1 MSVRDD
7 LQEKIEETRDDLAKL
22 RKKLDEI
29 EHLEQALR
37 AANDGL
43 AQAGYNV
50 SELAGTTRIAQE
62 SLGTTLNALE
72 EVTRVVQRLDPA
84 AILSAIQATDTSIKS
99 EVKDAS
105 NALTKTVSDHSQN
118 LLESINA
125 NHETTQIRIRE
136 EGARLSEQQSKS
148 DASIKTE
155 VKDVP
160 NVLTKTVSDHS
171 QKLLESINASHETTQ
186 ARIREEGAR
195 LSEQQSKSDASIKT
209 EVKDVSNAL
218 TKTVSDH
225 SQNLLESINASQE
238 TTQARIREEGARLSE
253 QQSKV
258 VKFFTWMGAF
268 TLLGISALVVLA
280 IIIFINI

>member
-22 RKKLDEI
+22 RKKLDDI

-37 AANDGL
+37 TANDGL

-62 SLGTTLNALE
+62 SLGATLSALE

-84 AILSAIQATDTSIKS
+84 TILSAIQATHT
-99 EVKDAS
+99 
-105 NALTKTVSDHSQN
+105 
-118 LLESINA
+118 
-125 NHETTQIRIRE
+125 
-136 EGARLSEQQSKS
+136 
-148 DASIKTE
+148 SIKTE

-171 QKLLESINASHETTQ
+171 QKLLESINASHETIQ
-186 ARIREEGAR
+186 ARIREEEAR
-195 LSEQQSKSDASIKT
+195 LSEQQSKTDASIKS
-209 EVKDVSNAL
+209 EVKDVSNVL

-225 SQNLLESINASQE
+225 SQKLLESINATHE

-258 VKFFTWMGAF
+258 VKLFTWMGAF
-268 TLLGISALVVLA
+268 TLLGVSALIVLA
-280 IIIFINI
+280 ILSFIGV

>member
-1 MSVRDD
+1 MSVRDE

-22 RKKLDEI
+22 RKKLDDI

-62 SLGTTLNALE
+62 SLGATLSALE

-84 AILSAIQATDTSIKS
+84 AILSAIQATHT
-99 EVKDAS
+99 
-105 NALTKTVSDHSQN
+105 
-118 LLESINA
+118 
-125 NHETTQIRIRE
+125 
-136 EGARLSEQQSKS
+136 
-148 DASIKTE
+148 SIKTE

-160 NVLTKTVSDHS
+160 NVFTKTVSDHS
-171 QKLLESINASHETTQ
+171 QKLLESINASHETIQ

-195 LSEQQSKSDASIKT
+195 LYEQQSKTDASIKS
-209 EVKDVSNAL
+209 EVNDVSNVL

-225 SQNLLESINASQE
+225 SQNLLESINATHE

-258 VKFFTWMGAF
+258 VKLFTWMGAF
-268 TLLGISALVVLA
+268 TLLGVSALIVLA
-280 IIIFINI
+280 ILSFIGV

>member
-62 SLGTTLNALE
+62 SLGATLSALE

-84 AILSAIQATDTSIKS
+84 TILSAIQATHT
-99 EVKDAS
+99 
-105 NALTKTVSDHSQN
+105 
-118 LLESINA
+118 
-125 NHETTQIRIRE
+125 
-136 EGARLSEQQSKS
+136 
-148 DASIKTE
+148 SIKTE

-171 QKLLESINASHETTQ
+171 QKLLESINASHETIQ
-186 ARIREEGAR
+186 ARIREEEAR
-195 LSEQQSKSDASIKT
+195 LSEQQSKTDASIKS
-209 EVKDVSNAL
+209 EVKDVSNVL

-225 SQNLLESINASQE
+225 SQKLLESINATHE

-258 VKFFTWMGAF
+258 VKLFTWMGAF

>member
-22 RKKLDEI
+22 RKNLDDI

-99 EVKDAS
+99 EVNDAS

-136 EGARLSEQQSKS
+136 EGARLSQ
-148 DASIKTE
+148 
-155 VKDVP
+155 
-160 NVLTKTVSDHS
+160 
-171 QKLLESINASHETTQ
+171 
-186 ARIREEGAR
+186 
-195 LSEQQSKSDASIKT
+195 
-209 EVKDVSNAL
+209 
-218 TKTVSDH
+218 
-225 SQNLLESINASQE
+225 
-238 TTQARIREEGARLSE
+238 

-258 VKFFTWMGAF
+258 VKLFTWMGAF